1 LDTHPGGAEVIL
13 DTAGGNATDMF
24 EDIGHSKGARRQLA
38 KFQVGVGG
46 VVVTK
51 DVAHESGSSG
61 AIGLFFVAVA
71 GVLLAV
77 AVWSRL

>member
-1 LDTHPGGAEVIL
+1 
-13 DTAGGNATDMF
+13 MF

-38 KFQVGVGG
+38 KFQVGVGE
-46 VVVTK
+46 VLAATK